1 MSQTYKKLVS
11 GVPDGGLIAYENLE
25 QILKLDGKFNV
36 NINDVSALVSAGYV
50 FYEFFDAPEVTGSF
64 TKEYVADTDVEI
76 STGKWSNAW
85 KLVDRTMSTAEL
97 NQAKDRAYLE
107 LRKTRDH
114 LLSQTDF
121 YANSDV
127 TMPDNIKTYRQA
139 LRDLPSNT
147 ADPFNVTW
155 PTNPIGIVYN
165 N

>member
-1 MSQTYKKLVS
+1 MSQSYKKLVS
-11 GVPDGGLIAYENLE
+11 GVPSGGMIARENLE
-25 QILKLDGKFNV
+25 QFLRGV
-36 NINDVSALVSAGYV
+36 NLNDPAELVSAGYV
-50 FYEFFDAPEVTGSF
+50 IFESHDAPEVVGNF
-64 TKEYVADTDVEI
+64 KKEYVADDDVEI
-76 STGKWSNAW
+76 STGRWSNAW
-85 KLVDRTMSTAEL
+85 KLVDRTMNATEL
-97 NQAKDRAYLE
+97 QQAKDRAYLE

-147 ADPFNVTW
+147 ADPFDVTW

>member
-1 MSQTYKKLVS
+1 MSHTYKKLVS
-11 GVPDGGLIAYENLE
+11 GAPSGGLFARENLE
-25 QILKLDGKFNV
+25 QVLKGV
-36 NINDVSALVSAGYV
+36 NIDDPAELVSAGYV
-50 FYEFFDAPEVTGSF
+50 VYESFDAPEVVGNF

-76 STGKWSNAW
+76 STGRWSNAW
-85 KLVDRTMSTAEL
+85 KLVDRTMTAAEL
-97 NQAKDRAYLE
+97 QQAKDRGYLE

-139 LRDLPSNT
+139 LRDLPANT

-155 PTNPIGIVYN
+155 PDNPVGTGSYFN
-165 N
+165 

>member
-11 GVPDGGLIAYENLE
+11 GVPDGGLIARENLE
-25 QILKLDGKFNV
+25 QVLKGV
-36 NINDVSALVSAGYV
+36 NIDDVSALVSAGYV
-50 FYEFFDAPEVTGSF
+50 VYESFDAPEVTGNF
-64 TKEYVADTDVEI
+64 TKEYVADTDVEV

-85 KLVDRTMSTAEL
+85 KLAARTMSTAEE
-97 NQAKDRAYLE
+97 NQAKDRGYLE

-139 LRDLPSNT
+139 LRDLPANT

-155 PTNPIGIVYN
+155 PDNPVGTGSYFN
-165 N
+165 